1 MQYLLKQNEV
11 SFPLRLFSDT
21 SYKHLVRRLPIEF
34 PTVMR
39 LKEKKA
45 QRGRLVCETQR
56 RAPLRLSIR
65 TGRLMLESPK

>member
-21 SYKHLVRRLPIEF
+21 SYKYLVKRLPIKF

-39 LKEKKA
+39 LKEKKSTK
-45 QRGRLVCETQR
+45 GKISV
-56 RAPLRLSIR
+56 
-65 TGRLMLESPK
+65 